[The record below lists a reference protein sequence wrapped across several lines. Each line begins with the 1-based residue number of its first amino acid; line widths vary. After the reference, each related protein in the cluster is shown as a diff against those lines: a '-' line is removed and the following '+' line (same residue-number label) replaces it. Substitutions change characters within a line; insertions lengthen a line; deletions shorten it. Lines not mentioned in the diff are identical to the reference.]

1 MTPPPALWL
10 VRADTPVA
18 PTTLDAGE
26 RRRARAFAQDAVRDR
41 YVAGHAAL
49 RRLLAARLGVPPRQ
63 VALTREPCPVC
74 GGPHGRP
81 TVAGGTPPYFSLA
94 YSGGLCLIALADTPV
109 GVDMERIP
117 PSDVV
122 SGLAADLHPVERAE
136 LAGLPEDERP
146 RAFARAWV
154 RKEAYLKGLGTGLAL
169 GLSAAYVGTGMAP
182 AECLEG
188 WAIADVAVD
197 SGRVAAI
204 AARHW

>member
-10 VRADTPVA
+10 VRADAPVA

-63 VALTREPCPVC
+63 VALTREACPVC

-81 TVAGGTPPYFSLA
+81 TVVGGTPYFSLT

-136 LAGLPEDERP
+136 VAALPEDERP
-146 RAFARAWV
+146 LAFTRAWV
-154 RKEAYLKGLGTGLAL
+154 RKEAYLKGLGTGLAR
-169 GLSAAYVGTGMAP
+169 GLSIDYVGTGMAP
-182 AECLEG
+182 AECLED
-188 WAIADVAVD
+188 WTIADIAVD
-197 SGRVAAI
+197 SVRVAAI
-204 AARHW
+204 AVRRC

>member
-10 VRADTPVA
+10 VRADMPVA

-26 RRRARAFAQDAVRDR
+26 RRRARAFAQGAVRDR

-81 TVAGGTPPYFSLA
+81 TVVGGTPYFSVA

-117 PSDVV
+117 LSDVV

-136 LAGLPEDERP
+136 LAALPDDERP
-146 RAFARAWV
+146 LAFARAWV
-154 RKEAYLKGLGTGLAL
+154 RKEAYLKGLGTGLAR
-169 GLSAAYVGTGMAP
+169 GLSFDYVGTGIAP

-188 WAIADVAVD
+188 WTIADVAVD

-204 AARHW
+204 AARRC